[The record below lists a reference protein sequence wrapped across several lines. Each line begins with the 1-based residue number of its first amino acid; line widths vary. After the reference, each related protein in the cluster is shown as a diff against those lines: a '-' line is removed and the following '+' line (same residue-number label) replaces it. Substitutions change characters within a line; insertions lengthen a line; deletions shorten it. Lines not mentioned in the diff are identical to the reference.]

1 MPAPAPWASSTVI
14 GDVSGPHDSSSLML
28 SPAHKGDN
36 VVLKSTTGIMVSTN
50 SYKSLAMGVFVGAE
64 H

>member
-1 MPAPAPWASSTVI
+1 MI

-50 SYKSLAMGVFVGAE
+50 SYKSLAMGGFVGAE